1 MSDNKEAPQAQGQEQ
16 KGKQGKRKPWIR
28 RGEQR
33 LAPKKKDPTEI
44 PILKYG
50 PNNNFMRFKEAMS
63 YTAMEKYGDLGRL
76 IEQGTYYAGTPP
88 VLTYLISIMIP
99 TS

>member
-1 MSDNKEAPQAQGQEQ
+1 MSDNKEAPQAHGQEQ
-16 KGKQGKRKPWIR
+16 KGKQGKRKPWMR

-50 PNNNFMRFKEAMS
+50 PNNNFM
-63 YTAMEKYGDLGRL
+63 
-76 IEQGTYYAGTPP
+76 
-88 VLTYLISIMIP
+88 
-99 TS
+99 